1 MLKDHTGNC
10 LEKATSNL
18 IYLSNQHIQTA
29 SISIL
34 SALNSGSTEGVK
46 QVTRSLLLQKT
57 HISHQDH
64 SEKNTADFLSWLM
77 FWFTHTNSNSLL

>member
-18 IYLSNQHIQTA
+18 IYLPNQNIQVA
-29 SISIL
+29 PILIL

-46 QVTRSLLLQKT
+46 QVIRRLLLQKI
-57 HISHQDH
+57 HVSHQDH
-64 SEKNTADFLSWLM
+64 SEKNTTGCF
-77 FWFTHTNSNSLL
+77 FFSLVL

>member
-18 IYLSNQHIQTA
+18 IYLPNQHIQMA
-29 SISIL
+29 LILIL
-34 SALNSGSTEGVK
+34 STLNSGSTEGVK
-46 QVTRSLLLQKT
+46 QVTRSLLLQET

-64 SEKNTADFLSWLM
+64 SVKNTADFLSQSV
-77 FWFTHTNSNSLL
+77 F